1 MPYALDQRA
10 SGCRKVLQELVP
22 IPNRS
27 FRHTGRHAEQIP
39 YHFYVGK
46 RKRRD
51 AHSVHFMHRDLCFAY
66 PVGFEPTMGKNPRQ
80 VNSLM
85 PSTAWLQIQFICRA
99 RRTRTAIRYL
109 FRDVLRVEQTYIITS
124 WVLARVTY
132 NPSPSTPPVDVLPLH
147 HCPILCT

>member
-1 MPYALDQRA
+1 MPHAPDQRA

-51 AHSVHFMHRDLCFAY
+51 ALSVRFMHRDLCFAY

-85 PSTAWLQIQFICRA
+85 PSTAWLQIQFYQLIDYQ
-99 RRTRTAIRYL
+99 TFLLNYVHL
-109 FRDVLRVEQTYIITS
+109 FLAYCMYDSRMMPTS
-124 WVLARVTY
+124 DL
-132 NPSPSTPPVDVLPLH
+132 
-147 HCPILCT
+147 LCYCDFLISMHWQLCHPQNRNN